1 MNPIR
6 KSALVTFHIH
16 TYGCQMNV
24 RDSEAV
30 MARLIAAGH
39 RYVEDEKDA
48 DLVIVNTCSVREK
61 AEDKAIG
68 KLRLLCVEKRVNPRR
83 VVGVMGC
90 MSQRIGKDLFKLV
103 KGLDFAVGS
112 READKIVPIVKQLE
126 EGVTP
131 RWAPGDLTAHDA
143 PCEHVAPGLSA
154 FVTILLGCNRHCSY
168 CIVPDV
174 RGAEYSRP
182 AADVIREVR
191 DLVGQGVREV
201 TLLGQSVLRYGKLG
215 EPVWPDAAPAG
226 AAYTEPFTRLLEA
239 LSAIPGLQRIRF
251 TSGHPGGCTEE
262 LARAMRDL
270 PPVCAHLHLPVQSG
284 SDRVLKVMRRG
295 YTSGDY
301 LAAVE
306 RLRSYVP
313 DCSITTDIIVGFPG
327 ETEEDFEA
335 TRDLMRKARFDNSFV
350 FKFSPRPGTPA
361 ADEMEDDVT
370 PEQKDV
376 RNKILLAD
384 QDAMGLALNESWV
397 GREVV
402 VLAEGPSLRNAER
415 WAGRSEQNKIVH
427 FEPGPATR
435 AGDLVRVKVTAAHP
449 QTLFGELV

>member
-1 MNPIR
+1 
-6 KSALVTFHIH
+6 
-16 TYGCQMNV
+16 MNV

-30 MARLIAAGH
+30 AARLIAAGH
-39 RYVEDEKDA
+39 QYVENEKDA

-68 KLRLLCVEKRVNPRR
+68 KLRLLCVDKRDNPRR

-112 READKIVPIVKQLE
+112 RESDKIVPIVKQLE

-131 RWAPGDLTAHDA
+131 RWAPGDLEAHDA
-143 PCEHVAPGLSA
+143 PCEHVNPGLSA

-174 RGAEYSRP
+174 RGPEYSRP

-191 DLVGQGVREV
+191 SLVDQGVREV
-201 TLLGQSVLRYGKLG
+201 TLLGQSVLRYGRQG
-215 EPVWPDAAPAG
+215 EDVWSEPAPEG
-226 AAYTEPFTRLLEA
+226 AAFTEPFPRLLEA

-284 SDRVLKVMRRG
+284 SDRILKIMRRG
-295 YTSGDY
+295 YTAEAY

-313 DCSITTDIIVGFPG
+313 DCAITTDIIVGFPG

-335 TRDLMRKARFDNSFV
+335 TRELMRKARFDNSFV

-370 PEQKDV
+370 LEQKDA

-384 QDAMGLALNESWV
+384 QDAMGLAINEQWV

-415 WAGRSEQNKIVH
+415 WSGRSEQNKIVH
-427 FEPGPATR
+427 FVPAADTVR
-435 AGDLVRVKVTAAHP
+435 GQLVRIKITSAHP
-449 QTLFGELV
+449 QTLFGDIVQ

>member
-1 MNPIR
+1 
-6 KSALVTFHIH
+6 
-16 TYGCQMNV
+16 
-24 RDSEAV
+24 
-30 MARLIAAGH
+30 MARMIAAGH
-39 RYVEDEKDA
+39 RYVEDEKEA

-68 KLRLLCVEKRVNPRR
+68 KLRLLCVDKRTNPRR
-83 VVGVMGC
+83 IVGVMGC

-112 READKIVPIVKQLE
+112 RESDKIVPIVAQLE
-126 EGVTP
+126 AGVTP
-131 RWAPGDLTAHDA
+131 RWAPGDLQAHDA
-143 PCEHVAPGLSA
+143 PSEHVNPGLSA

-174 RGAEYSRP
+174 RGPEYSRP
-182 AADVIREVR
+182 AKDIIKEVKS
-191 DLVGQGVREV
+191 LVDQGVREV
-201 TLLGQSVLRYGKLG
+201 TLLGQSVLRYGKQG
-215 EPVWPDAAPAG
+215 DPVWPEPPPSG
-226 AAYTEPFTRLLEA
+226 ASFTEPFPRLLEA
-239 LSAIPGLQRIRF
+239 LSAIPGLSRIRF

-284 SDRVLKVMRRG
+284 SNRILKIMRRG
-295 YTSGDY
+295 YTAEDY

-306 RLRSYVP
+306 RLRAYVP
-313 DCSITTDIIVGFPG
+313 DCAITTDIIVGFPG

-335 TRDLMRKARFDNSFV
+335 TRALMKKARFDNSFV

-361 ADEMEDDVT
+361 ADEMEDDV
-370 PEQKDV
+370 PLKEKDA
-376 RNKILLAD
+376 RDKILLAD
-384 QDAMGLALNESWV
+384 QDAMGLALNKQWI

-415 WAGRSEQNKIVH
+415 WSGRSEQNKIVH
-427 FEPGPATR
+427 FVPGQDTER
-435 AGDLVRVKVTAAHP
+435 GQLVRIKITDAHP
-449 QTLFGELV
+449 QTLFGDIVK